1 MNILFSDPNANVN
14 FKHGSI
20 PSRDWGMPP
29 PAEWT
34 RKIGLN
40 KIKLFCGMTNG
51 QGFEAEKCNLLVINT
66 KNGKGRDVSTYSKFK
81 TEAEVLFR
89 AGAIFK
95 VLRKF
100 KCNDYD
106 SEAKEYSKEDH
117 RLIVKYGLFER
128 SNYKYVEGW
137 KEICQSLTIIMLD
150 EIVAPIVMKKVE
162 EVDEGQHDGGMHNG
176 LLRS

>member
-1 MNILFSDPNANVN
+1 MNVLFSDPNANVN
-14 FKHGSI
+14 LRSGSV

-34 RKIGLN
+34 REMGLT
-40 KIKLFCGMTNG
+40 KIKLFCGHTNG
-51 QGFEAEKCNLLVINT
+51 KGFEAEKCNLLVINT

-95 VLRKF
+95 VVRKF
-100 KCNDYD
+100 KCNDHD
-106 SEAKEYSKEDH
+106 NLVLNDLVDRSLSNTD
-117 RLIVKYGLFER
+117 LF
-128 SNYKYVEGW
+128 VEGW

-150 EIVAPIVMKKVE
+150 EIVAPIVMAKVE
-162 EVDEGQHDGGMHNG
+162 EVDNHDGGNG